1 MSYTFSRRDFLKY
14 SALTAVAVAGA
25 GLLTGCEIQDP
36 NNPVIK
42 KLGYGT
48 TLGTTG
54 GLLKSVDTEGTTG
67 VFTFTVKNNSD
78 APLPMDPNESFVV
91 KVLDKDGNSKWSN
104 YFNLSI
110 EAVPGADGKVPDI
123 LPQLPVRTV
132 GEYKVH
138 VPDYAGHAPN
148 PEDTLHPELRM
159 TPSVQASSSNSPIFT
174 FQPAPL
180 VRAFLT
186 LLLGSLL

>member
-54 GLLKSVDTEGTTG
+54 GLLKSVDTEGTDG

-78 APLPMDPNESFVV
+78 APLPMTPNDIFTV
-91 KVLDKDGNSKWSN
+91 KVLDAKGNRKWN
-104 YFNLSI
+104 NNFNLTI

-123 LPQLPVRTV
+123 LPELPARTV
-132 GEYKVH
+132 GEYKVR
-138 VPDYAGHAPN
+138 VPFYASSAPTS
-148 PEDTLHPELRM
+148 EETLEFTFIPLPAKSPELRI
-159 TPSVQASSSNSPIFT
+159 TWKILGAD
-174 FQPAPL
+174 L
-180 VRAFLT
+180 VK
-186 LLLGSLL
+186 

>member
-54 GLLKSVDTEGTTG
+54 GLLKSVDTEGTDG

-78 APLPMDPNESFVV
+78 APLRMTPNDIFTV
-91 KVLDKDGNSKWSN
+91 KVLDAKGNRKWN
-104 YFNLSI
+104 NNFNLTI
-110 EAVPGADGKVPDI
+110 EAVLGEDGKAPDI
-123 LPQLPVRTV
+123 LPELPPRTV

-138 VPDYAGHAPN
+138 VPDYAGYAPG
-148 PEDTLHPELRM
+148 PEDTLEFTYIPLPAKSPELRM
-159 TPSVQASSSNSPIFT
+159 TWKIPGADFVK
-174 FQPAPL
+174 
-180 VRAFLT
+180 
-186 LLLGSLL
+186 

>member
-36 NNPVIK
+36 NNPVVK

-54 GLLKSVDTEGTTG
+54 GLLKSVDTEGTDG
-67 VFTFTVKNNSD
+67 VFTFTVKNSSD
-78 APLPMDPNESFVV
+78 APLRMTPNDIFTV
-91 KVLDKDGNSKWSN
+91 KVLDAKGNSKWSN
-104 YFNLSI
+104 RFTLTI
-110 EAVPGADGKVPDI
+110 EAVLGADGKAPDI
-123 LPQLPVRTV
+123 LPELPPRTV

-138 VPDYAGHAPN
+138 VPDYAGYAPG
-148 PEDTLHPELRM
+148 PEDTLEFTYIPNPAKSPELRM
-159 TPSVQASSSNSPIFT
+159 TWKILGAD
-174 FQPAPL
+174 L
-180 VRAFLT
+180 VK
-186 LLLGSLL
+186 

>member
-14 SALTAVAVAGA
+14 SAMTAVAVAGA

-54 GLLKSVDTEGTTG
+54 GLLKSVDTEGTDG

-78 APLPMDPNESFVV
+78 APLRMTPNDIFTV
-91 KVLDKDGNSKWSN
+91 KVLDAKGNSKWSN
-104 YFNLSI
+104 RFTLTI
-110 EAVPGADGKVPDI
+110 EAVLGEDGKAPDI
-123 LPQLPVRTV
+123 LPELPPRTV

-138 VPDYAGHAPN
+138 VPDYAGYAPG
-148 PEDTLHPELRM
+148 PEDTLEFTFIPRPAKSPELRI
-159 TPSVQASSSNSPIFT
+159 TWKILGAD
-174 FQPAPL
+174 L
-180 VRAFLT
+180 VK
-186 LLLGSLL
+186 

>member
-14 SALTAVAVAGA
+14 SAMTAVAVAGA

-54 GLLKSVDTEGTTG
+54 GLLKSVNTEGTDG
-67 VFTFTVKNNSD
+67 VFTFTVKNSSD
-78 APLPMDPNESFVV
+78 APLRMTTPIELFTVE
-91 KVLDKDGNSKWSN
+91 VLDAKGNRKWN
-104 YFNLSI
+104 NNFNLTI
-110 EAVPGADGKVPDI
+110 EAVPGEDGNVPDI
-123 LPQLPVRTV
+123 FPNLPPRTV

-148 PEDTLHPELRM
+148 PEDTLEFTYTPNPAKSPELRM
-159 TPSVQASSSNSPIFT
+159 TWKILGAD
-174 FQPAPL
+174 L
-180 VRAFLT
+180 VK
-186 LLLGSLL
+186 

>member
-14 SALTAVAVAGA
+14 SAMTAVAVAGA

-54 GLLKSVDTEGTTG
+54 GLLKSVDTEGTDG

-78 APLPMDPNESFVV
+78 APLRMTPNDIFTV
-91 KVLDKDGNSKWSN
+91 KVLDATGKTKWSN

-110 EAVPGADGKVPDI
+110 KAVLGEDGKAPDI
-123 LPQLPVRTV
+123 LPELPPRTV

-138 VPDYAGHAPN
+138 VPDYAGHATN
-148 PEDTLHPELRM
+148 PEDTLEFIYIPNPAKSPELRI
-159 TPSVQASSSNSPIFT
+159 TWKIPGADLVESNEST
-174 FQPAPL
+174 
-180 VRAFLT
+180 
-186 LLLGSLL
+186 GK

>member
-110 EAVPGADGKVPDI
+110 EAVPGADNKVPDI

-138 VPDYAGHAPN
+138 VPDYARFAPN
-148 PEDTLHPELRM
+148 SEDTLEFTYIPLPAKSPELRM
-159 TPSVQASSSNSPIFT
+159 TWKIPGAD
-174 FQPAPL
+174 L
-180 VRAFLT
+180 VK
-186 LLLGSLL
+186 

>member
-14 SALTAVAVAGA
+14 SAMTAVAVAGA

-54 GLLKSVDTEGTTG
+54 GLLKSVDLDGTAG

-78 APLPMDPNESFVV
+78 APLHMATPNERFVV
-91 KVLDKDGNSKWSN
+91 KVLDKDGNRKWN
-104 YFNLSI
+104 NNFNLTI
-110 EAVPGADGKVPDI
+110 EAVLGEDGKVPEI
-123 LPQLPVRTV
+123 LPELPPRTV
-132 GEYKVH
+132 GEYKVR
-138 VPDYAGHAPN
+138 VPLYASSAPG
-148 PEDTLHPELRM
+148 PEDTLEFTYTPNPAKSPELRM
-159 TPSVQASSSNSPIFT
+159 TWKIPGAD
-174 FQPAPL
+174 L
-180 VRAFLT
+180 VK
-186 LLLGSLL
+186 

>member
-54 GLLKSVDTEGTTG
+54 GLLKSVDVDKDGTTG

-78 APLPMDPNESFVV
+78 APLRMYPNESFVV
-91 KVLDKDGNSKWSN
+91 KILDKDGNRRWN
-104 YFNLSI
+104 NLFNLTI
-110 EAVPGADGKVPDI
+110 EAVPGSDGKVPDI
-123 LPQLPVRTV
+123 LPELPARTV
-132 GEYKVH
+132 GEYKVR
-138 VPDYAGHAPN
+138 VPLYASSAPG
-148 PEDTLHPELRM
+148 PEDTLEFTYTPNPARSPELRM
-159 TPSVQASSSNSPIFT
+159 TWKIPGAD
-174 FQPAPL
+174 L
-180 VRAFLT
+180 VK
-186 LLLGSLL
+186 

>member
-14 SALTAVAVAGA
+14 SAMTAVAVAGA

-54 GLLKSVDTEGTTG
+54 GLLKSVDVDKDGTTG

-78 APLPMDPNESFVV
+78 APLPMTPNDIFTV
-91 KVLDKDGNSKWSN
+91 KVLDAKGNRKWN
-104 YFNLSI
+104 NNFNLTI

-123 LPQLPVRTV
+123 LTNLPPRTV

-138 VPDYAGHAPN
+138 VPDYAGYALG
-148 PEDTLHPELRM
+148 PEDTLEFTYIPLPAKSPELRM
-159 TPSVQASSSNSPIFT
+159 TWKIPGAD
-174 FQPAPL
+174 L
-180 VRAFLT
+180 VK
-186 LLLGSLL
+186 

>member
-14 SALTAVAVAGA
+14 SAMTAVAVAGA

-54 GLLKSVDTEGTTG
+54 GLLKSVDTEGTDG

-78 APLPMDPNESFVV
+78 APLHMDPNESFVV
-91 KVLDKDGNSKWSN
+91 KVLDKDGNSKWNNS
-104 YFNLSI
+104 FNLSI
-110 EAVPGADGKVPDI
+110 EAVLGEDGKVPDI

-138 VPDYAGHAPN
+138 VPDYARFAPN
-148 PEDTLHPELRM
+148 SEDTLEFTYIPLPAKSPERRM
-159 TPSVQASSSNSPIFT
+159 TWKIPGTDLVKSNEGT
-174 FQPAPL
+174 
-180 VRAFLT
+180 
-186 LLLGSLL
+186 GK

>member
-14 SALTAVAVAGA
+14 SAMTAVAVAGA

-54 GLLKSVDTEGTTG
+54 GLLKSVDTEGTDG

-78 APLPMDPNESFVV
+78 APLLMDPKESFVV

-123 LPQLPVRTV
+123 LPELPARTV

-148 PEDTLHPELRM
+148 PEDTLEFIFIPRPANQPELRI
-159 TPSVQASSSNSPIFT
+159 TWKIPGTDLVKSNEST
-174 FQPAPL
+174 
-180 VRAFLT
+180 
-186 LLLGSLL
+186 GK

>member
-14 SALTAVAVAGA
+14 SAMTAVAVAGA

-78 APLPMDPNESFVV
+78 APLRMTPNDIFTV
-91 KVLDKDGNSKWSN
+91 KVLDATGKTKWSN
-104 YFNLSI
+104 DFKLSI
-110 EAVPGADGKVPDI
+110 KAVLGEDGKAPDI
-123 LPQLPVRTV
+123 LPELPPRTV

-148 PEDTLHPELRM
+148 PEDTLEFIYIPNPAKSPELRI
-159 TPSVQASSSNSPIFT
+159 TWKIPGADLVKSNEST
-174 FQPAPL
+174 
-180 VRAFLT
+180 
-186 LLLGSLL
+186 GK

>member
-14 SALTAVAVAGA
+14 SAMTAVAVAGA

-54 GLLKSVDTEGTTG
+54 GLLKSVDTEGTDG

-78 APLPMDPNESFVV
+78 APLPMTPNDIFTV
-91 KVLDKDGNSKWSN
+91 KVLDAKGNRKWN
-104 YFNLSI
+104 NNFNLTI
-110 EAVPGADGKVPDI
+110 EAVPGEDGKVPDI
-123 LPQLPVRTV
+123 LTNLPPRTV

-138 VPDYAGHAPN
+138 VPDYARYAPN
-148 PEDTLHPELRM
+148 SEDTLEFTYIPLPAKSPELRI
-159 TPSVQASSSNSPIFT
+159 TWKIPGAD
-174 FQPAPL
+174 L
-180 VRAFLT
+180 VK
-186 LLLGSLL
+186 

>member
-14 SALTAVAVAGA
+14 SAMTAVAVAGA

-36 NNPVIK
+36 NNPVVK

-54 GLLKSVDTEGTTG
+54 GLLKSVDTEGTDG

-78 APLPMDPNESFVV
+78 APLPMTPNDIFTV
-91 KVLDKDGNSKWSN
+91 KVLDAKGNRKWN
-104 YFNLSI
+104 NNFNLTI

-123 LPQLPVRTV
+123 LTNLPPRTV

-138 VPDYAGHAPN
+138 VPDYAGYAPG
-148 PEDTLHPELRM
+148 PEDTLEFTYIPLPAKSPELRM
-159 TPSVQASSSNSPIFT
+159 TWKILGAD
-174 FQPAPL
+174 L
-180 VRAFLT
+180 VK
-186 LLLGSLL
+186 

>member
-54 GLLKSVDTEGTTG
+54 GLLKSVDTEGTDG

-78 APLPMDPNESFVV
+78 APLPMTPYELFTV
-91 KVLDKDGNSKWSN
+91 KVLDAEGNRKWN
-104 YFNLSI
+104 NNFNLTI
-110 EAVPGADGKVPDI
+110 EAVPGEDGKVPEI
-123 LPQLPVRTV
+123 LPELPPRTV
-132 GEYKVH
+132 GEYKVR
-138 VPDYAGHAPN
+138 VPFYASSAPTS
-148 PEDTLHPELRM
+148 EETLEFTFIPLPAKSPELRM
-159 TPSVQASSSNSPIFT
+159 TWKILGAD
-174 FQPAPL
+174 L
-180 VRAFLT
+180 VK
-186 LLLGSLL
+186 

>member
-14 SALTAVAVAGA
+14 SAMTAVAVAGA

-78 APLPMDPNESFVV
+78 APLRMTPNESFVV
-91 KVLDKDGNSKWSN
+91 KVLDKDGNSKWNNS
-104 YFNLSI
+104 FNLSI
-110 EAVPGADGKVPDI
+110 EAVLGEDGKAPDI
-123 LPQLPVRTV
+123 LPELPSRTV
-132 GEYKVH
+132 GEYKVL
-138 VPDYAGHAPN
+138 VPLYASFAPK
-148 PEDTLHPELRM
+148 PEDTLEFIYIPNPAKSPELRI
-159 TPSVQASSSNSPIFT
+159 TWKISGADLVKSNEGT
-174 FQPAPL
+174 
-180 VRAFLT
+180 
-186 LLLGSLL
+186 GK

>member
-14 SALTAVAVAGA
+14 SAMTAVAVAGA

-78 APLPMDPNESFVV
+78 APLLMDPKESFVV

-110 EAVPGADGKVPDI
+110 EAVQGADGKVPDI
-123 LPQLPVRTV
+123 LPELPARTV

-138 VPDYAGHAPN
+138 VPDYARHAPN
-148 PEDTLHPELRM
+148 PEETLEFTFIPRPAKSPELRI
-159 TPSVQASSSNSPIFT
+159 TWKILGAD
-174 FQPAPL
+174 L
-180 VRAFLT
+180 VK
-186 LLLGSLL
+186 

>member
-54 GLLKSVDTEGTTG
+54 GLLKSVDTEGTDG

-78 APLPMDPNESFVV
+78 APLRMTTPIELFTVE
-91 KVLDKDGNSKWSN
+91 VLDAKGNRKWN
-104 YFNLSI
+104 NCFNLTI
-110 EAVPGADGKVPDI
+110 EAVPGEDGNAPDI
-123 LPQLPVRTV
+123 LPELPARTV
-132 GEYKVH
+132 GEYKVR
-138 VPDYAGHAPN
+138 VPFYASSAPG
-148 PEDTLHPELRM
+148 PEDTLEFTYTPNPAKSPELRM
-159 TPSVQASSSNSPIFT
+159 TWKILGAD
-174 FQPAPL
+174 L
-180 VRAFLT
+180 VK
-186 LLLGSLL
+186 

>member
-14 SALTAVAVAGA
+14 SAMTAVAVAGA

-54 GLLKSVDTEGTTG
+54 GLLKSVDKDGTTG

-78 APLPMDPNESFVV
+78 APLRMTPNDIFTV
-91 KVLDKDGNSKWSN
+91 KVLDATGKTKWSN
-104 YFNLSI
+104 CFNLSI
-110 EAVPGADGKVPDI
+110 KAVLGEDGKAPDI
-123 LPQLPVRTV
+123 LPELPPRTV

-148 PEDTLHPELRM
+148 PEDTLEFIYIPNPAKSPQLRI
-159 TPSVQASSSNSPIFT
+159 TWKIPGADLVKSNEST
-174 FQPAPL
+174 
-180 VRAFLT
+180 
-186 LLLGSLL
+186 GK

>member
-14 SALTAVAVAGA
+14 SAMTAVAVAGA

-54 GLLKSVDTEGTTG
+54 GLLKSVDTEGTDG

-78 APLPMDPNESFVV
+78 APLPMTPNDIFTV
-91 KVLDKDGNSKWSN
+91 KVLDAKGNRKWN
-104 YFNLSI
+104 NNFNLTI

-123 LPQLPVRTV
+123 LTNLPPRTV

-138 VPDYAGHAPN
+138 VPDYAGYAPV
-148 PEDTLHPELRM
+148 PEDTLEFTYIPLPAKSPELRM
-159 TPSVQASSSNSPIFT
+159 TWKIPGAD
-174 FQPAPL
+174 L
-180 VRAFLT
+180 VK
-186 LLLGSLL
+186 

>member
-14 SALTAVAVAGA
+14 SAMTAVAVAGA

-54 GLLKSVDTEGTTG
+54 GLLKSVDTEGTDG

-78 APLPMDPNESFVV
+78 APLRMTPNDIFTV
-91 KVLDKDGNSKWSN
+91 KVLDAKGNRKWN
-104 YFNLSI
+104 NNFNLTI
-110 EAVPGADGKVPDI
+110 EAVRGEDGKAPDI
-123 LPQLPVRTV
+123 LPELPPRTV

-138 VPDYAGHAPN
+138 VPDYAGYAPG
-148 PEDTLHPELRM
+148 PEDTLEFTYIPLPAKSPELRM
-159 TPSVQASSSNSPIFT
+159 TWKIPGAD
-174 FQPAPL
+174 L
-180 VRAFLT
+180 VK
-186 LLLGSLL
+186 

>member
-54 GLLKSVDTEGTTG
+54 GLLKSVNTEGTDG

-78 APLPMDPNESFVV
+78 APLRMTPNDIFTV
-91 KVLDKDGNSKWSN
+91 KVLDAKGNRKWN
-104 YFNLSI
+104 NNFNLTI
-110 EAVPGADGKVPDI
+110 EAVLGEDGKAPDI
-123 LPQLPVRTV
+123 LPELPPRTV

-138 VPDYAGHAPN
+138 VPDYAGYAPG
-148 PEDTLHPELRM
+148 PEDTLEFTYIPLPAKSPELRM
-159 TPSVQASSSNSPIFT
+159 TWKIPGAD
-174 FQPAPL
+174 L
-180 VRAFLT
+180 VK
-186 LLLGSLL
+186 

>member
-14 SALTAVAVAGA
+14 SAMTAVAVAGA

-78 APLPMDPNESFVV
+78 APLLMDPKESFVV

-110 EAVPGADGKVPDI
+110 EAVQGADGKVPDI
-123 LPQLPVRTV
+123 LPQLPPRTV
-132 GEYKVH
+132 GEYKVR
-138 VPDYAGHAPN
+138 VPLYASSAPG
-148 PEDTLHPELRM
+148 PEDTLEFTYIPNPAKSPQLRM
-159 TPSVQASSSNSPIFT
+159 TWKIPGADLVKSNEGT
-174 FQPAPL
+174 
-180 VRAFLT
+180 
-186 LLLGSLL
+186 GK

>member
-14 SALTAVAVAGA
+14 SAMTAVAVAGA
-25 GLLTGCEIQDP
+25 GLLTGCEVQDP

-54 GLLKSVDTEGTTG
+54 GLLKSVDTEGTDG

-78 APLPMDPNESFVV
+78 APLSMTPYELFTV
-91 KVLDKDGNSKWSN
+91 KVLDAEGNRKWN
-104 YFNLSI
+104 NNFNLTI

-123 LPQLPVRTV
+123 LTNLPPRTV

-138 VPDYAGHAPN
+138 VPDYARFAPG
-148 PEDTLHPELRM
+148 PEDTLEFTYIPNPAKSPGLRM
-159 TPSVQASSSNSPIFT
+159 TWKILGAD
-174 FQPAPL
+174 L
-180 VRAFLT
+180 VK
-186 LLLGSLL
+186 

>member
-14 SALTAVAVAGA
+14 SAMTAVAVAGA

-54 GLLKSVDTEGTTG
+54 GLLKSVDKEGTDG

-91 KVLDKDGNSKWSN
+91 KVLDKDGNSRWNN
-104 YFNLSI
+104 YFNLTI
-110 EAVPGADGKVPDI
+110 EAVLGEDGKVPDI
-123 LPQLPVRTV
+123 LPNLPPRTV
-132 GEYKVH
+132 GEYKVR
-138 VPDYAGHAPN
+138 VPDYARFAPN
-148 PEDTLHPELRM
+148 PEDTLEFTYIPNPAKSPELRI
-159 TPSVQASSSNSPIFT
+159 TWKILGAD
-174 FQPAPL
+174 L
-180 VRAFLT
+180 VK
-186 LLLGSLL
+186 

>member
-54 GLLKSVDTEGTTG
+54 GLLKSVDTEGTDG
-67 VFTFTVKNNSD
+67 VFTFTVKNSSD
-78 APLPMDPNESFVV
+78 APLRMTPPIELFTVE
-91 KVLDKDGNSKWSN
+91 VLDVKGNRKWN
-104 YFNLSI
+104 NNFNLSI
-110 EAVPGADGKVPDI
+110 EAVPGEDGKVPDI
-123 LPQLPVRTV
+123 LTDLPARTV
-132 GEYKVH
+132 GEYKVR
-138 VPDYAGHAPN
+138 VPDYAGHAPT
-148 PEDTLHPELRM
+148 PEDTLEFTYIPLPAKSPELRM
-159 TPSVQASSSNSPIFT
+159 TWKILGAD
-174 FQPAPL
+174 L
-180 VRAFLT
+180 VK
-186 LLLGSLL
+186 

>member
-14 SALTAVAVAGA
+14 SAMTAVAVAGA

-78 APLPMDPNESFVV
+78 APLLMDPKESFVV

-110 EAVPGADGKVPDI
+110 EAVQGADGKVPDI
-123 LPQLPVRTV
+123 LPELPARTV

-148 PEDTLHPELRM
+148 LEETLEFTFIPRPAKSPELRI
-159 TPSVQASSSNSPIFT
+159 TWKTLGAD
-174 FQPAPL
+174 L
-180 VRAFLT
+180 VKSGENT
-186 LLLGSLL
+186 GK

>member
-14 SALTAVAVAGA
+14 SAMTAVAVAGA

-54 GLLKSVDTEGTTG
+54 GLLKSVDTEGTDG

-78 APLPMDPNESFVV
+78 APLPMTPNDIFTV
-91 KVLDKDGNSKWSN
+91 KVLDAKGNRKWN
-104 YFNLSI
+104 NNFNLTI

-123 LPQLPVRTV
+123 LTNLPPRTV

-138 VPDYAGHAPN
+138 VPDYAEYAPG
-148 PEDTLHPELRM
+148 PEDTLEFTYIPLPAKSPELRM
-159 TPSVQASSSNSPIFT
+159 TWKIPGAD
-174 FQPAPL
+174 L
-180 VRAFLT
+180 VK
-186 LLLGSLL
+186 

>member
-54 GLLKSVDTEGTTG
+54 GLLKSVDVDKDGTTG

-78 APLPMDPNESFVV
+78 APLRMTPNDIFTV
-91 KVLDKDGNSKWSN
+91 KVLDAKGNRKWN
-104 YFNLSI
+104 NNFNLTI
-110 EAVPGADGKVPDI
+110 EAVLGEDGNVPDI
-123 LPQLPVRTV
+123 LPELPARTV
-132 GEYKVH
+132 GEYKVR
-138 VPDYAGHAPN
+138 VPFYASSAPTS
-148 PEDTLHPELRM
+148 EETLEFTFIPLPAKSPELRI
-159 TPSVQASSSNSPIFT
+159 TWKIPGAD
-174 FQPAPL
+174 L
-180 VRAFLT
+180 VK
-186 LLLGSLL
+186 

>member
-14 SALTAVAVAGA
+14 SAMTAVAVAGA

-54 GLLKSVDTEGTTG
+54 GLLKSVDTEGTDG

-78 APLPMDPNESFVV
+78 APLRMTPNDIFTV
-91 KVLDKDGNSKWSN
+91 KVLDAKGNRKWN
-104 YFNLSI
+104 NNFNLTI
-110 EAVPGADGKVPDI
+110 EAVLGEDGKAPDI
-123 LPQLPVRTV
+123 LPELPPRTV

-138 VPDYAGHAPN
+138 VPDYAGYAPG
-148 PEDTLHPELRM
+148 PEDPLEFTYIPLPAKSPELRM
-159 TPSVQASSSNSPIFT
+159 TWKIPGAD
-174 FQPAPL
+174 L
-180 VRAFLT
+180 VK
-186 LLLGSLL
+186 

>member
-14 SALTAVAVAGA
+14 SAMTAVAVAGA

-54 GLLKSVDTEGTTG
+54 GLLKSVDTEGTDG

-78 APLPMDPNESFVV
+78 APLPMTPNDIFTV
-91 KVLDKDGNSKWSN
+91 KVLDAKGNRKWN
-104 YFNLSI
+104 NNFNLTI

-123 LPQLPVRTV
+123 LTNLPPRTV

-138 VPDYAGHAPN
+138 VPDYAGYAPT
-148 PEDTLHPELRM
+148 PEDTLEFTYTPNPAKSPELRM
-159 TPSVQASSSNSPIFT
+159 TWKILGAD
-174 FQPAPL
+174 L
-180 VRAFLT
+180 VK
-186 LLLGSLL
+186 

>member
-14 SALTAVAVAGA
+14 SAMTAVAVAGA

-54 GLLKSVDTEGTTG
+54 GLLKSVDTEGTDG

-78 APLPMDPNESFVV
+78 APLLMTPNDIFTV
-91 KVLDKDGNSKWSN
+91 KVLDAKGNRKWNN
-104 YFNLSI
+104 YFNLTI
-110 EAVPGADGKVPDI
+110 EAVPGEDGNAPDI
-123 LPQLPVRTV
+123 LPELPARTV
-132 GEYKVH
+132 GEYKVR
-138 VPDYAGHAPN
+138 VPFYASSAPG
-148 PEDTLHPELRM
+148 PEDTLEFTYTPNPAKSPELRM
-159 TPSVQASSSNSPIFT
+159 TWKIPRAD
-174 FQPAPL
+174 L
-180 VRAFLT
+180 VK
-186 LLLGSLL
+186 

>member
-14 SALTAVAVAGA
+14 SAMTAVAVAGA

-54 GLLKSVDTEGTTG
+54 GLLKSVDLDGTAG

-78 APLPMDPNESFVV
+78 APLHMATPNERFVV

-104 YFNLSI
+104 SFNLSI
-110 EAVPGADGKVPDI
+110 EAVLGEDGKAPDI
-123 LPQLPVRTV
+123 LPELPPRTV
-132 GEYKVH
+132 GEYKVL
-138 VPDYAGHAPN
+138 VPLYASFAPT
-148 PEDTLHPELRM
+148 PEDTLEFIYIPNPAKSPELRI
-159 TPSVQASSSNSPIFT
+159 TWKISGADLVKSNEGT
-174 FQPAPL
+174 
-180 VRAFLT
+180 
-186 LLLGSLL
+186 GK

>member
-54 GLLKSVDTEGTTG
+54 GLLKSVNTEGTDG
-67 VFTFTVKNNSD
+67 VFTFTVKNSSD
-78 APLPMDPNESFVV
+78 APLRMTPPIELFTVE
-91 KVLDKDGNSKWSN
+91 VLDAKGNRKWN
-104 YFNLSI
+104 NNFNLTI
-110 EAVPGADGKVPDI
+110 EAVLGEDGKVPEI
-123 LPQLPVRTV
+123 LPELPPRTV

-138 VPDYAGHAPN
+138 VPDYAGHAPG
-148 PEDTLHPELRM
+148 PEDTLEFIYIPNPAKSPELRM
-159 TPSVQASSSNSPIFT
+159 TWKIPGAD
-174 FQPAPL
+174 L
-180 VRAFLT
+180 VK
-186 LLLGSLL
+186 

>member
-54 GLLKSVDTEGTTG
+54 GLLKSVDTEGTDG
-67 VFTFTVKNNSD
+67 VFTFTVKNSSD
-78 APLPMDPNESFVV
+78 APLRMTPPIELFTVE
-91 KVLDKDGNSKWSN
+91 VLDVKGNRKWN
-104 YFNLSI
+104 NNFNLTI
-110 EAVPGADGKVPDI
+110 EAVLGEDGKVPEI
-123 LPQLPVRTV
+123 LPELPPRTV
-132 GEYKVH
+132 GEYKVR
-138 VPDYAGHAPN
+138 VPLYASSAPG
-148 PEDTLHPELRM
+148 PEDTLEFTYTPNPAKSPALRM
-159 TPSVQASSSNSPIFT
+159 TWKILGAD
-174 FQPAPL
+174 L
-180 VRAFLT
+180 VK
-186 LLLGSLL
+186 